1 MLDVAL
7 LIQVGFVLCIT
18 ELRLLFCVGGI
29 VSAVHADVTGFDFN
43 DLGYN
48 FIEKITVMGNDEYS
62 ARIIQKISFQP
73 GDAFHIEVVGRLIEK
88 QDIRFGNQ
96 QFTECDT
103 CFLTTGKSGN
113 LFVEIFF
120 SETKTIQNTHQLTL
134 VCITVFKLKFVCQ
147 TRVAVHQTIQF
158 FAGSVFHLKL
168 HGTHAL
174 FHVNDVLFGAEQLF
188 VNGAVS
194 LYILILCEITDL
206 PVFHQDDLTGISMQF
221 VHDDTEKCGFACAIV
236 TDQSGFFAFFYMK

>member
-7 LIQVGFVLCIT
+7 LVQVGFVLCIT

-103 CFLTTGKSGN
+103 CFLPT
-113 LFVEIFF
+113 
-120 SETKTIQNTHQLTL
+120 
-134 VCITVFKLKFVCQ
+134 
-147 TRVAVHQTIQF
+147 
-158 FAGSVFHLKL
+158 
-168 HGTHAL
+168 
-174 FHVNDVLFGAEQLF
+174 
-188 VNGAVS
+188 
-194 LYILILCEITDL
+194 
-206 PVFHQDDLTGISMQF
+206 
-221 VHDDTEKCGFACAIV
+221 
-236 TDQSGFFAFFYMK
+236 